1 MSAKVLRDKREIFRD
16 EMFMRDGIVSLLKK
30 KAMTIP
36 ELASS
41 LGRPANEVLA
51 WLAAMQRFGLVEAV
65 GKANEE
71 GYFVY
76 ANKA

>member
-1 MSAKVLRDKREIFRD
+1 MNDQTLRDKREIFRD
-16 EMFMRDGIVSLLKK
+16 EMFMKDSIIALLKN

-41 LGRPANEVLA
+41 LGRPSNEVLA
-51 WLAAMQRFGLVEAV
+51 WLAAMQRFGLVQAQ

-71 GYFVY
+71 GYFLY
-76 ANKA
+76 ANKG

>member
-1 MSAKVLRDKREIFRD
+1 MMEQTLRDEREIFRD
-16 EMFMRDGIVSLLKK
+16 EMFMKDRIMALLKN

-41 LGRPANEVLA
+41 LGCPSNEVLA
-51 WLAAMQRFGLVEAV
+51 WIAALMRFGLVEAQ

-71 GYFVY
+71 GYFLY
-76 ANKA
+76 TIKG